1 MAVVVVGVVVV
12 VPVVAVAFM
21 VLVTLVLVVFRVVE
35 VVLHILVFRPS
46 WARRESH
53 NHCPSDHLGVTIFS
67 GNAPWGMGTKPRG
80 SPFKLVVVI
89 KLGHENISDG

>member
-1 MAVVVVGVVVV
+1 MAAVVVGVVVV
-12 VPVVAVAFM
+12 VPVVTVAFM
-21 VLVTLVLVVFRVVE
+21 VLLAVFRVVE
-35 VVLHILVFRPS
+35 VVLHILVFHPS